1 MHVKQR
7 GKQLTLFCHWLREK
21 KKHFIRV
28 NTVAKRK
35 IHELDG
41 ESQTCKFMTLFFMS
55 KDYRMIEQLKGK
67 TEEIHIQ
74 KMSSG
79 MSWNEKSSQDTR
91 A

>member
-1 MHVKQR
+1 
-7 GKQLTLFCHWLREK
+7 
-21 KKHFIRV
+21 
-28 NTVAKRK
+28 
-35 IHELDG
+35 
-41 ESQTCKFMTLFFMS
+41 MS

-91 A
+91 AWEKRRIPKAFPLKQH